1 MICKTIPVSAPLAV
15 TALNL
20 YETDPGAVTADVVVN
35 GDGSGTLEIT
45 WGSVNTTTHM
55 VSAGQYHLEQAMPPG
70 THEVCAGLV

>member
-1 MICKTIPVSAPLAV
+1 MICKTITVSAPLAV

-20 YETDPGAVTADVVVN
+20 YEIDPGVVIADVVVN

-45 WGSVNTTTHM
+45 WGSVNTTTHT

-70 THEVCAGLV
+70 THEVCAGIV